1 MINRFRHIRLSLG
14 RILLLIALLM
24 APTINSKSFADNDLT
39 ENDIKALFI
48 LNFIKYVNW
57 PPDVDKSAIRI
68 GIAGDSP
75 VLESL
80 LKVIRNRRENKNIKV
95 EKMDPNAGTIYQI
108 IFVTAEESGKIM
120 RWNRKYAGKGVLI
133 ISDGCKS
140 NCAAAINLLNI
151 DNKMRFEIN
160 TFAAQACGIKISTR
174 LMELATSVE

>member
-1 MINRFRHIRLSLG
+1 MSIRFRHITLRMGS
-14 RILLLIALLM
+14 IFLLLVMLLV
-24 APTINSKSFADNDLT
+24 PTINTKSYADNDLS

-48 LNFIKYVNW
+48 LNFIKYINW
-57 PPDVDKSAIRI
+57 PPEIDKSAIRI

-95 EKMDPNAGTIYQI
+95 EKLDPNAGTIYQI
-108 IFVTAEESGKIM
+108 IFVTSEESSKIM
-120 RWNRKYAGKGVLI
+120 RWNKKYAGKGVLI

-140 NCAAAINLLNI
+140 NCVASINLINI

-160 TFAAQACGIKISTR
+160 TFAAEACGIKISTR